1 MNYYT
6 LAFLIG
12 FVIYMII
19 HLIFCFAEKE
29 DYRKKSK
36 PFCLL
41 FLICASVSAAIVTGN
56 YYLLI
61 VAAGSFFG
69 ELGDVFLIWKKNK
82 TLFVIGTLSF
92 ILGHFC
98 YLAYLLYAL
107 SIDHVDVPLPATIVI
122 AVVLVILVIGLY
134 PFTRKLA
141 GRSAL
146 LGNFYM
152 PFLVVMEAAS
162 VFALVSLNW
171 YWPLILMS
179 IGYILFLFS
188 DTFLIYTTFIKD
200 KKRRDFWIM
209 LTYLL
214 AEILIVVGLIMII

>member
-1 MNYYT
+1 MSTLTIIFLSCFVLYT
-6 LAFLIG
+6 I
-12 FVIYMII
+12 V

-41 FLICASVSAAIVTGN
+41 FLVAASITEAIVSKN
-56 YYLLI
+56 YYLFI
-61 VAAGSFFG
+61 VAAGSL
-69 ELGDVFLIWKKNK
+69 LGSIGDIFLIWKRNK
-82 TLFVIGTLSF
+82 KLFVFGTLSF
-92 ILGHFC
+92 IAGHFC
-98 YLAYLLYAL
+98 YLGYLLFAL
-107 SIDHVDVPLPATIVI
+107 SNENITVPLPATIII

-141 GRSAL
+141 GRAAL

-162 VFALVSLNW
+162 IFALVSLNG
-171 YWPLILMS
+171 YWPMILMS
-179 IGYILFLFS
+179 VGYILFLSS

-214 AEILIVVGLIMII
+214 AELLIVLSLLLLI